1 MPSIVKAPG
10 PPRSARAMTAACTR
24 LTVSGLAMP
33 PVEKLDVASRLVLNG
48 GMTTTQ
54 TWLITGASS
63 GLGLALTKQALAA
76 GHHVVATT
84 RKEALPVKDPRL
96 TVARLDPA
104 DREGCRH

>member
-1 MPSIVKAPG
+1 
-10 PPRSARAMTAACTR
+10 
-24 LTVSGLAMP
+24 
-33 PVEKLDVASRLVLNG
+33 
-48 GMTTTQ
+48 MTTTQ

-104 DREGCRH
+104 DREGCRHARSEEHTSELQSRFDLVCRLLLEKKKNTKEGTRPD